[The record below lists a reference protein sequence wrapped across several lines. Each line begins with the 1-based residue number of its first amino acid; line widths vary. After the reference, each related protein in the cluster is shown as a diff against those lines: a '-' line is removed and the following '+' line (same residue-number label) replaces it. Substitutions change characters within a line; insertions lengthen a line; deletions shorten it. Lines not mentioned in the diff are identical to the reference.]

1 MPLLILALLLAFPG
15 LVLAEEPKEA
25 KVLSDYMERRA
36 RFELASNC
44 EPMRMMMTVWPPAQ
58 KLGLLEEY
66 LLPAVESRLRA
77 ARLYTEG
84 KSRYSLAV
92 WVQVSFNYQ
101 AFFIKTSYTKGLL
114 DPVTWEMMGASTW
127 EDEDFAHSS
136 PRQSSSQSSF
146 GPKSGNRL
154 TGF

>member
-1 MPLLILALLLAFPG
+1 
-15 LVLAEEPKEA
+15 
-25 KVLSDYMERRA
+25 
-36 RFELASNC
+36 
-44 EPMRMMMTVWPPAQ
+44 MRMMMTVWPPAQ